1 MAEDRIN
8 PEPQKKEDVDRVT
21 ESENANNERFE
32 SDTQKLVRQHLE
44 DKDHVISDA
53 DIANI
58 RVGMVP
64 PDFDNASDSRFK
76 DDNAAEAADNNLL
89 NRADG
94 GKEENL
100 DDKRITPWDTID
112 PTS

>member
-1 MAEDRIN
+1 MAEDLIN
-8 PEPQKKEDVDRVT
+8 REPQKNEDVDRIAG
-21 ESENANNERFE
+21 SDNASNERFE

-44 DKDHVISDA
+44 DKDHVIRDE

-64 PDFDNASDSRFK
+64 PDFDTASDSRFK
-76 DDNAAEAADNNLL
+76 DENVADAAENNLL
-89 NRADG
+89 DRADG
-94 GKEENL
+94 GKEENIE
-100 DDKRITPWDTID
+100 DKRTTPWDTIE